1 MTEPSTVPS
10 PKNVYL
16 EQERGVTEVVT
27 ETGYAH
33 LRVRTGAG
41 PDRQAVQLRILRTIA
56 EQNIVITL
64 TKLTP
69 EWVTFAVRSEDCARA
84 MGALT
89 EAGYEAYCQA
99 PLAMVTV
106 IAGNMRESY
115 GVMWRISEALTSVQ
129 APLIE
134 TGDSHNTVRCLIPE
148 AMAEAAAA
156 ALTRQFLSDEASA

>member
-10 PKNVYL
+10 PKHVYL

-33 LRVRTGAG
+33 LRVRSGSGA
-41 PDRQAVQLRILRTIA
+41 DRQAVHLRILRTIA
-56 EQNIVITL
+56 AQQIVVSL

-69 EWVTFAVRSEDCARA
+69 EWVTFAVRSGDCSRA
-84 MGALT
+84 MDALT

-115 GVMWRISEALTSVQ
+115 GVMWRIAEALSSVS

-148 AMAEAAAA
+148 SMADAAAEA
-156 ALTRQFLSDEASA
+156 LRRQFLSDEAPA